1 MYPPQSY
8 DLPPINP
15 AAFGGLPQETPQP
28 GAPPLA
34 SPSGGQPQQ
43 PPQMDMN
50 KYLMDKVSEIRQR
63 MGAGDMGA
71 LSNLASAMQ
80 PPTQQPPVQGQQMP
94 MPQQPPMRA

>member
-15 AAFGGLPQETPQP
+15 AAFGGLPQEAQRS
-28 GAPPLA
+28 GAPPLV
-34 SPSGGQPQQ
+34 SPSGGQPQ

-50 KYLMDKVSEIRQR
+50 KYLMDKVEGMRQR
-63 MGAGDMGA
+63 TGGEEMGA
-71 LSNLASAMQ
+71 LSSFSSAMQ
-80 PPTQQPPVQGQQMP
+80 PPVQGPPVP

>member
-15 AAFGGLPQETPQP
+15 AAFGGLPQEAPQP

-34 SPSGGQPQQ
+34 SPSGGQQ

-71 LSNLASAMQ
+71 LSNFTSAMQ
-80 PPTQQPPVQGQQMP
+80 PPPQQPPMQGQQ
-94 MPQQPPMRA
+94 PQQPPMRA